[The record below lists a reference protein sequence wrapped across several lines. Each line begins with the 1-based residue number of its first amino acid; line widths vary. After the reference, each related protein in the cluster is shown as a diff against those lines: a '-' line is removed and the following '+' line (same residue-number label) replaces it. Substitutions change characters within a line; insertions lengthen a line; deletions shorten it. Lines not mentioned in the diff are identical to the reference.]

1 MEDLVSGG
9 EHVLPR
15 DDAEAFKCFL
25 GWLVTSASMARSLDA
40 VVRTAGTVMGHT
52 GRENL
57 TKREDVKSFLKTLKG
72 AHAEESRPR
81 TTATRRMLW
90 SAIHEV
96 IPGRKSSPLVTLRHQ
111 LLIAVEAMMGFRV
124 GEVLGGGDRH
134 GLLANNVKIIRAVGV
149 DGRPRGDE
157 MVEASI
163 EHSKTGPRRTVTA
176 VGLSRGEAKVPLA
189 DLVRSYWRAAG
200 FVIRKRTAGGFAE
213 EAADYKVVRV
223 SLMALGVDASRDGQ
237 RLRRLVAA
245 LEGAESEEVRR
256 RASVVALR
264 GGQRMKGDSADKKYV
279 NVVGG
284 CAECQ
289 AIEEALR
296 ILKREGFDEQG
307 RVAVVPG
314 PFMRATHG
322 SLGLS
327 HLPMQPT
334 NAPVRDI
341 LAEAFERV
349 HCASTRTRS

>member
-1 MEDLVSGG
+1 
-9 EHVLPR
+9 
-15 DDAEAFKCFL
+15 
-25 GWLVTSASMARSLDA
+25 
-40 VVRTAGTVMGHT
+40 
-52 GRENL
+52 
-57 TKREDVKSFLKTLKG
+57 
-72 AHAEESRPR
+72 
-81 TTATRRMLW
+81 
-90 SAIHEV
+90 
-96 IPGRKSSPLVTLRHQ
+96 
-111 LLIAVEAMMGFRV
+111 
-124 GEVLGGGDRH
+124 
-134 GLLANNVKIIRAVGV
+134 
-149 DGRPRGDE
+149 

-200 FVIRKRTAGGFAE
+200 FVIRRRTAGGFAE

-223 SLMALGVDASRDGQ
+223 SLMALGVDACRDGE

-245 LEGAESEEVRR
+245 LEVAESEEVRR
-256 RASVVALR
+256 WASVVALR

-289 AIEEALR
+289 AIGEALR

-322 SLGLS
+322 NLGLS

-349 HCASTRTRS
+349 QARGPDPEFDLEGRDSPQWGNHSIRRGLILRPGSLWQRPAPQRRTSTSSSAGMRRCMRRRCNTIMPVDEILCGERPHVEAMIRGSKPASRGGVPGVDGMSDGGRSGAESWDMPSTIEKAPKQLGLLSNP

>member
-1 MEDLVSGG
+1 
-9 EHVLPR
+9 
-15 DDAEAFKCFL
+15 
-25 GWLVTSASMARSLDA
+25 
-40 VVRTAGTVMGHT
+40 
-52 GRENL
+52 
-57 TKREDVKSFLKTLKG
+57 
-72 AHAEESRPR
+72 
-81 TTATRRMLW
+81 
-90 SAIHEV
+90 
-96 IPGRKSSPLVTLRHQ
+96 
-111 LLIAVEAMMGFRV
+111 
-124 GEVLGGGDRH
+124 
-134 GLLANNVKIIRAVGV
+134 
-149 DGRPRGDE
+149 

-200 FVIRKRTAGGFAE
+200 FVIRRRTAGGFAE

-223 SLMALGVDASRDGQ
+223 YLMALGVDACRDGE

-245 LEGAESEEVRR
+245 LEVAESEEVRR
-256 RASVVALR
+256 WASVVALR

-289 AIEEALR
+289 AIGEALR

-322 SLGLS
+322 NLGLS

-349 HCASTRTRS
+349 QARGPDPEFDLEGRDSPQWGNHSIRRGLILRPGSLWQRPAPQRRTSTSSSAGMRRCMRRRCRTTMPADEILCVERPSLRGYDPGIEARKSRRRARGGWDE